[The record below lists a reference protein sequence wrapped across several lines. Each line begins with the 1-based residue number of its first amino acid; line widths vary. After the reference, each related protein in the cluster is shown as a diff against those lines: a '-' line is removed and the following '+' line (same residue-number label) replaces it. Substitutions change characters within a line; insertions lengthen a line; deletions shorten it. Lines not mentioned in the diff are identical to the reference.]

1 MRRPTIDMSVFKERR
16 QKLATLTEGAAVVLH
31 AQPEYLRNNDVG
43 YPYRQD
49 TNFFYLTGFEE
60 PESILVF
67 RAGQSPETTLFV
79 RAKDVE
85 RETWDGFRY
94 GPEATKKEF
103 KMDDVQLI
111 KDFDR
116 LIPDLLKTVDRV
128 YYPMNQIPEFDIKMR
143 EILGQVR
150 MAQGRAGYGH
160 LAVYDSREVIGE
172 LRIKKSKHDVQTM
185 RRACELSAQGH
196 IEAMRATKPGVNER
210 TLQGLLFASFLRQGA
225 AREGYN
231 SIVGSG
237 NNATTLHYVFNDQEC
252 KDGDLVLID
261 AGGEF
266 EYYTGDITRTFP
278 VNGKFTEVQK
288 RVYQG
293 VLDVNKKIIAMV
305 KPGIAFR
312 ALQEATIEMLTDL
325 MLDLKLLSGTRKPL
339 IDSLAF
345 KKYYPHGV
353 SHWLGMDVHDA
364 GLHILRG
371 EPRKLEAGM
380 AFTVE
385 PGLYIPAGDMS
396 APAEL
401 RGIGIR
407 IEDNLVV
414 TETGSENLTLSCPKE
429 ISELE
434 AIIGKAATSAH

>member
-1 MRRPTIDMSVFKERR
+1 MRRPTMDMSVFKERR
-16 QKLATLTEGAAVVLH
+16 QKLGALTEGAAVVLH
-31 AQPEYLRNNDVG
+31 SQPEYVRNNDVG

-60 PESILVF
+60 PQSILVF
-67 RAGQSPETTLFV
+67 RAGQTPETTLFV

-94 GPEATKKEF
+94 GPEATKAEF
-103 KMDDVQLI
+103 KIDDVQLI
-111 KDFDR
+111 KEFDR
-116 LIPDLLKTVDRV
+116 MIVDLLKTVDRV
-128 YYPMNQIPEFDIKMR
+128 YYPMNQIPEFDTQMR
-143 EILGQVR
+143 EILGRVKQ
-150 MAQGRAGYGH
+150 AHGRAGYGH

-172 LRIKKSKHDVQTM
+172 LRIQKSKHDIATM
-185 RRACELSAQGH
+185 RKACELSAQGH

-210 TLQGLLFASFLRQGA
+210 MLQGLLFASFLRQGA
-225 AREGYN
+225 AREGYG

-237 NNATTLHYVFNDQEC
+237 DNATTLHYVFNDQEC

-266 EYYTGDITRTFP
+266 EYYTGDITRTYP
-278 VNGKFTEVQK
+278 VNGKFTDVQK

-305 KPGIAFR
+305 KPGILFR
-312 ALQEATIEMLTDL
+312 SLQEATVEMLTD
-325 MLDLKLLSGTRKPL
+325 MMIELKLLNGTRKQL
-339 IDSLAF
+339 IDNLAY

-364 GLHILRG
+364 GLHILNG
-371 EPRKLEAGM
+371 EPRQLEAGM

-385 PGLYIPAGDMS
+385 PGIYISAKDVS
-396 APAEL
+396 APVEL

-414 TETGSENLTLSCPKE
+414 TETGCENLTVSCPKE
-429 ISELE
+429 ITDLE
-434 AIIGKAATSAH
+434 AIIGKTAR

>member
-1 MRRPTIDMSVFKERR
+1 MRRPNLDMSVFKERR
-16 QKLATLTEGAAVVLH
+16 RKLGALTEGAAVVLH
-31 AQPEYLRNNDVG
+31 SQPEYLRNNDVG

-49 TNFFYLTGFEE
+49 TNLFYLTGFEE
-60 PESILVF
+60 PETILVF
-67 RAGQSPETTLFV
+67 RAGQTPETTLFV

-94 GPEATKKEF
+94 GPEATKSEF
-103 KMDDVQLI
+103 KVDDVQLI

-116 LIPDLLKTVDRV
+116 LIVDLLKTVDRV
-128 YYPMNQIPEFDIKMR
+128 YYPMNQIPEFDVQMR
-143 EILGQVR
+143 AILGRVR
-150 MAQGRAGYGH
+150 QAHGRAGYGH
-160 LAVYDSREVIGE
+160 LAIYDSREIIGE
-172 LRIKKSKHDVQTM
+172 LRIKKSKHDVTVM
-185 RRACELSAQGH
+185 RKACELSGQGH

-237 NNATTLHYVFNDQEC
+237 DNATTLHYVFNDQEC

-261 AGGEF
+261 AGGEY
-266 EYYTGDITRTFP
+266 EYYTGDITRTYP
-278 VNGKFTEVQK
+278 VNGKFTDVQK
-288 RVYQG
+288 RVYQS
-293 VLDVNKKIIAMV
+293 VLDVNKKIIAMA
-305 KPGIAFR
+305 KPGLLFR
-312 ALQEATIEMLTDL
+312 SLQDTAVEMLTDL
-325 MLDLKLLSGTRKPL
+325 MIELKLLSGTRKQL
-339 IDSLAF
+339 IDSLAY

-364 GLHILRG
+364 GLHILKG
-371 EPRKLEAGM
+371 EPRQLEAGM
-380 AFTVE
+380 SFTVE
-385 PGLYIPAGDMS
+385 PGIYIPAGDMH

-414 TETGSENLTLSCPKE
+414 TETGAENLTMSCPKE

-434 AIIGKAATSAH
+434 AIIGKSASH